1 MCGSGARI
9 GMGTTAAVLRR
20 ILLGLRVERAVCFGA
35 AAGTTLPGSV
45 ARRVVTTTRPPA
57 VATASGFAL
66 FAHSLTMSYKK
77 ERVTIPS
84 PEKPEGEEAE
94 CKRPPAS
101 GFTGVGR
108 GDGKYLGQEPVARKP
123 RLPSAQCHVN
133 RGGWGNFAENNKKN
147 IYANNIR

>member
-9 GMGTTAAVLRR
+9 GMAITIAVDRR
-20 ILLGLRVERAVCFGA
+20 IQLDLRVGRTVWLGA
-35 AAGTTLPGSV
+35 AAGTTLPGAV
-45 ARRVVTTTRPPA
+45 ARRA
-57 VATASGFAL
+57 VASARPTAVAAASGFAL
-66 FAHSLTMSYKK
+66 FAHSLTMSFKK

-108 GDGKYLGQEPVARKP
+108 IQ
-123 RLPSAQCHVN
+123 
-133 RGGWGNFAENNKKN
+133 KKN
-147 IYANNIR
+147 ANQSVYLAFAAHR